1 METGQPVDDGAHI
14 IYVNGEYRGDDAV
27 GWLMHDFFCT
37 QVKDMHYPVLAE
49 RVRQFKES
57 DEGVSSM
64 SKIWDELLEKSKELG
79 LYEGR
84 LEGER
89 QGINNINTLNNILIK
104 AGRLDDLT
112 RATSDPDY
120 QRKLMAELLPS
131 A

>member
-1 METGQPVDDGAHI
+1 
-14 IYVNGEYRGDDAV
+14 
-27 GWLMHDFFCT
+27 
-37 QVKDMHYPVLAE
+37 
-49 RVRQFKES
+49 
-57 DEGVSSM
+57 M

-84 LEGER
+84 LEGERQGRIEGERQGRIEGER

>member
-1 METGQPVDDGAHI
+1 
-14 IYVNGEYRGDDAV
+14 
-27 GWLMHDFFCT
+27 
-37 QVKDMHYPVLAE
+37 MHYSVLAE

-57 DEGVSSM
+57 DEGVSDM
-64 SKIWDELLEKSKELG
+64 SNIWDELLEKSKELG

-89 QGINNINTLNNILIK
+89 QGRLEGERQGRLEGRLEGERQGISNINALNSILIRD
-104 AGRLDDLT
+104 GRFEDLT

-120 QRKLMAELLPS
+120 QKKLMDELLPS